1 MCFLFFSVEIPVCL
15 FVAIEQS
22 SNVAHSKQFYHEVGD
37 HQQTDS
43 CRDIGRISSGILICW
58 DNSIGSAEKYETQIH
73 KSLLINDQ
81 RVGML
86 ETAAVGLT
94 WEKSD
99 GLVKNKLWVRSV
111 RFRVQLGINDT
122 DVLEQTLQL
131 SCLNISFI
139 FGLLYHPLSSLIL
152 QKC

>member
-1 MCFLFFSVEIPVCL
+1 
-15 FVAIEQS
+15 
-22 SNVAHSKQFYHEVGD
+22 
-37 HQQTDS
+37 
-43 CRDIGRISSGILICW
+43 
-58 DNSIGSAEKYETQIH
+58 
-73 KSLLINDQ
+73 
-81 RVGML
+81 ML

-94 WEKSD
+94 WKRSD

-152 QKC
+152 